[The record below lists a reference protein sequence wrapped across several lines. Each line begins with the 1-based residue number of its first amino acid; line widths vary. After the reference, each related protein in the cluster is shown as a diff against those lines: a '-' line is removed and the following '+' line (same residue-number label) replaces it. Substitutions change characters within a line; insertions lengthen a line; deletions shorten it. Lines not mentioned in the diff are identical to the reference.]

1 MSMTLPQ
8 ILGVIADGLWIA
20 ALAVMAASAR
30 TARARLAPDAKI
42 RLRPDAAAGSGPTLS
57 PGQALY
63 AVPVAAF
70 FLGLILLAGRI
81 WADANQLAAIALFA
95 VRTMAAAL
103 VALAHIV
110 WMGRI
115 LERAAADGALKP

>member
-1 MSMTLPQ
+1 MTVSLPQ

-20 ALAVMAASAR
+20 ILAFMAASAR
-30 TARARLAPDAKI
+30 NARARLAPDARI
-42 RLRPDAAAGSGPTLS
+42 RLRPDAPAGSGPSVS
-57 PGQALY
+57 PAQALY
-63 AVPVAAF
+63 AIPVAAF

-81 WADANQLAAIALFA
+81 WADANPLAAIALFA

-103 VALAHIV
+103 MAVAHIV

-115 LERAAADGALKP
+115 LETATADGALKP